1 MAAPTRTLKITYAG
15 VDFGA
20 GTNRKLDGPMRIV
33 SHNYES
39 LVFEFDFLIAQTTTS
54 AFASE
59 VAVVEEALRAPN
71 ERLTISDGATTIR
84 DFDPAQNT
92 GFNSRGEII
101 KQGEVSADS
110 TRARKYTA
118 SIEVFL
124 PANESGKDGRRNVT
138 ITIIPNEADHL
149 EISIEG
155 EYTALGANGAFA
167 QYNAE
172 HDTFIASIISTYGA
186 GGTFERTEKEPQ
198 PLDDEDKVLKFK
210 TVMKEI
216 VFDQSSGG
224 TDHASIVDPDLK
236 IKRSKDFTSPNAP
249 GTPYAISAG
258 RTSSGGSASKFIT
271 GQVIYQ
277 ANIKKDFSANS
288 GVARQADMISLF
300 EGTIRPWI
308 VSSTKQVLGVSVI
321 AMILSEPETDLYS
334 GRISVTGTF
343 VAFPTGAR
351 VVDYSLEEELQSE
364 TGQTLVPVWSG
375 KPFDKEKF
383 PNAARL
389 LMRRKEV
396 FKAVLEQGNIA
407 RLAKVFGNPLSGE
420 GGVPSVTGF
429 SNGEWVL
436 QSKRLVGEPKAFGIP
451 NISGTSKLYYVVYTY
466 ESFYEFRT
474 IPSGRATTSPRNP
487 ITPVHGPGQFPGG
500 I

>member
-20 GTNRKLDGPMRIV
+20 GTSRQIDGPMRIV

-39 LVFEFDFLIAQTTTS
+39 LVFEFDFLIAQTTLS
-54 AFASE
+54 AFAAE
-59 VAVVEEALRAPN
+59 VAVVEEAIRAPN
-71 ERLTISDGATTIR
+71 ERLTIVDGATTIR

-124 PANESGKDGRRNVT
+124 PASETGKDGRRNVT
-138 ITIIPNEADHL
+138 ITISPNEADHL
-149 EISIEG
+149 DITIEG

-167 QYNAE
+167 QYTAQ
-172 HDTFIASIISTYGA
+172 HDTFIASVISTYGA
-186 GGTFERTEKEPQ
+186 SGTFERTEKEPQ

-216 VFDQSSGG
+216 VYDQSLAG
-224 TDHASIVDPDLK
+224 TDHTSIIDPELK
-236 IKRSKDFTSPNAP
+236 IKRSKDFTTPNAP
-249 GTPYAISAG
+249 GFPYTLSTG
-258 RTSSGGSASKFIT
+258 RTTSSGGTSKFIM
-271 GQVIYQ
+271 GQVVYQ

-308 VSSTKQVLGVSVI
+308 VASTKKVLGLSTV
-321 AMILSEPETDLYS
+321 AMILSEPETDLYT

-343 VAFPTGAR
+343 VAAPIGAR
-351 VVDYSLEEELQSE
+351 VVDYTLEEELQSE

-375 KPFDKEKF
+375 RPYDKEKF

-396 FKAVLEQGNIA
+396 FKAIESGSVA
-407 RLAKVFGNPLSGE
+407 RLAKVFGDPLSGQ
-420 GGVPSVTGF
+420 GGTPSITGV
-429 SNGEWVL
+429 SGGEWVL
-436 QSKRLVGEPKAFGIP
+436 QSKRLVGEPKVYGIP
-451 NISGTSKLYYVVYTY
+451 NISGASTLSYVAYTY

-474 IPSGRATTSPRNP
+474 IPRGSGGSGHSTSS
-487 ITPVHGPGQFPGG
+487 GP
-500 I
+500 